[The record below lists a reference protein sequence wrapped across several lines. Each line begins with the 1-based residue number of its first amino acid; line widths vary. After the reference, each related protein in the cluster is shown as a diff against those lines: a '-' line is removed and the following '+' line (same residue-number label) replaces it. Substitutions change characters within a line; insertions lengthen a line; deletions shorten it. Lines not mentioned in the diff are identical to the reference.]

1 MRASDR
7 LLWPLVLSMLLLV
20 GLGIAA
26 IAATDPSAPGTPF
39 ARTHLGKQVIASL
52 VGMLAFGAL
61 YRFPYLRL
69 RAPAWFGYAFLVVAL
84 VFVLKF
90 APERNGSRRWFEVF
104 GFGVQPSE
112 YMKVVAILALAR
124 YLHVR
129 EPAVRLRDIAIPL
142 ALVLLPMALILKQPD
157 LGTALVFFPIFA
169 AMVFAA
175 GARKR
180 RIGAVCLVAV
190 ALAAAPFVAYFT
202 TGRVLPP
209 LREYQ
214 MKRLGAFIRP
224 EEAPL
229 DEGFQLLRALEAI
242 RAGGWTGRGTED
254 AASGYT
260 RFVPERHNDF
270 IFSVVGESW
279 GLLGT
284 TSILLLYAILFGTCL
299 SIAYRCR
306 EPFGRL
312 TIVGVVVWFAVQ
324 VFVNV
329 AMTTGLAPITGMTLP
344 LVSYG
349 GSSLLTSCAA
359 LGLVAGVA
367 RRYVPVFS
375 HEETALEQGR
385 IPRVAA
391 RARGQGD
398 FPSARSARSGQAV
411 EVHPEGAKRVEGQQ
425 PV

>member
-1 MRASDR
+1 MQASDR
-7 LLWPLVLSMLLLV
+7 LLWPLVLSMLLLL

-26 IAATDPSAPGTPF
+26 IAATDPSAAGTPLV
-39 ARTHLGKQVIASL
+39 RTHLGKQVIAAL
-52 VGMLAFGAL
+52 AGMVTFGAL

-69 RAPAWFGYAFLVVAL
+69 RAPAYAGYGFLVVAL
-84 VFVLKF
+84 VLVLKF

-112 YMKVVAILALAR
+112 YMKIVVILATAR

-129 EPAVRLRDIAIPL
+129 EPAVRLRDLAIPL
-142 ALVLLPMALILKQPD
+142 LLVLVPMGLILKQPD

-180 RIGAVCLVAV
+180 RIGTLCLAVL

-214 MKRLGAFIRP
+214 MKRLVAFVRP
-224 EEAPL
+224 EDAPL
-229 DEGFQLLRALEAI
+229 GDGFQLLRALEAI
-242 RAGGWTGRGTED
+242 RAGGWTGRGTEE
-254 AASGYT
+254 AASGFT

-279 GLLGT
+279 GFVGT
-284 TSILLLYAILFGTCL
+284 SSLLLLYAILLGTSL

-312 TIVGVVVWFAVQ
+312 AIVGVVVWFAVQ

-349 GSSLLTSCAA
+349 GSSLFTSCVA
-359 LGLVAGVA
+359 LGVVAGVA

-375 HEETALEQGR
+375 HDEAELEQGR
-385 IPRVAA
+385 IPRLAA
-391 RARGQGD
+391 RARGRGD
-398 FPSARSARSGQAV
+398 VVQRQP
-411 EVHPEGAKRVEGQQ
+411 QQ

>member
-7 LLWPLVLSMLLLV
+7 LLWPLVLSMLLLL

-26 IAATDPSAPGTPF
+26 IAATDPSAAGTPF
-39 ARTHLGKQVIASL
+39 ARTHLGKQVIAAL
-52 VGMLAFGAL
+52 AGMVAFGVL
-61 YRFPYLRL
+61 YRFSYLRL
-69 RAPAWFGYAFLVVAL
+69 RVPAYAGYGLLLVAL
-84 VFVLKF
+84 VLVLKF
-90 APERNGSRRWFEVF
+90 APEKNGSRRWFEVF

-112 YMKVVAILALAR
+112 YMKIAVILAIAR

-129 EPAVRLRDIAIPL
+129 EPAVRLRDIGIPL
-142 ALVLLPMALILKQPD
+142 ALVLAPMGLILKQPD

-175 GARKR
+175 GAKKR
-180 RIGAVCLVAV
+180 RIGGLCLCAF

-214 MKRLGAFIRP
+214 MNRLTAFIRP
-224 EEAPL
+224 ENAPL
-229 DEGFQLLRALEAI
+229 GDGFQLLRALEAI

-254 AASGYT
+254 AASGFT

-284 TSILLLYAILFGTCL
+284 SSLLLLYAILLGTSL

-312 TIVGVVVWFAVQ
+312 AIVGVVVWFAVQ

-359 LGLVAGVA
+359 LGVVAGIA

-375 HEETALEQGR
+375 HDETEMEQGR
-385 IPRVAA
+385 IPRLAA
-391 RARGQGD
+391 RARGRGD
-398 FPSARSARSGQAV
+398 LVQRQS
-411 EVHPEGAKRVEGQQ
+411 HQ
-425 PV
+425 PVDTERTGR